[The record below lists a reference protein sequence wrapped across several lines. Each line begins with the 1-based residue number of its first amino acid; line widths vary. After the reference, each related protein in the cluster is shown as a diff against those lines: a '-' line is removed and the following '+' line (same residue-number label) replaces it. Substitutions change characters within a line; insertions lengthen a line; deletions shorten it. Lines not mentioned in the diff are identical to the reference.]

1 MKLVDARRIIWER
14 LATTARE
21 DGIQVDW
28 SEEGDYDEF
37 DVRRLQK
44 ASKQV
49 ADTIER
55 RLRRERARGE

>member
-1 MKLVDARRIIWER
+1 MKLAEARRIIWQR

-21 DGIQVDW
+21 DGRNVEW

-37 DVRRLQK
+37 DVRRLEK

-49 ADTIER
+49 ADSIER
-55 RLRRERARGE
+55 RLAKGAP